1 MTETYFL
8 RSIKGRAASGKL
20 YNAFVNT
27 RAEIIDVG
35 LLEVNRR
42 GTNKSGTVKE
52 SRQTAAAD
60 EQPEVVDRHPDAFE
74 ICLKSD
80 GFDDPEQLTE
90 MWDYCY
96 EHRQQQLRQKSA
108 QKYFNL
114 FPYLKESDGYKLVR
128 FLLQPLEVT

>member
-8 RSIKGRAASGKL
+8 RSVKGRAASGKL

-27 RAEIIDVG
+27 RAEIIDAG

-52 SRQTAAAD
+52 AKQIAAAD
-60 EQPEVVDRHPDAFE
+60 ELPEVVNKHPDAFE
-74 ICLKSD
+74 ICKSD
-80 GFDDPEQLTE
+80 DFDDPEQLTE

-96 EHRQQQLRQKSA
+96 EHRQQQLRQKTT

-114 FPYLKESDGYKLVR
+114 FPYLKESDGYKLVG
-128 FLLQPLEVT
+128 FLLQSLEVT